1 MLLQYAVFQLKKNDS
16 DQLLLEK
23 TGYCFRGIVIDLSKV
38 ITRLKFFAQIF
49 RELQKKTTTPA
60 FIGDDKPY

>member
-23 TGYCFRGIVIDLSKV
+23 TSYCFRSIVIDLSKA

-49 RELQKKTTTPA
+49 REPQKQTTTPA